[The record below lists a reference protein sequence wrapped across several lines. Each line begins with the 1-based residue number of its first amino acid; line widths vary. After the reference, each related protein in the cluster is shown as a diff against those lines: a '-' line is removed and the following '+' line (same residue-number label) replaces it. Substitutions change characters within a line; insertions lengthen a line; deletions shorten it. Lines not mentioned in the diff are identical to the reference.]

1 MTSEK
6 ITLFLLY
13 MPGFLFS
20 LSFHEAAHAWMANRL
35 GDSTARLRGRL
46 TLNPV
51 AHADLLG
58 TLIMPAIGFLG
69 GIPILAWA
77 KPVPFDI
84 RNLKNVRRDTMF
96 IALAGPVSNLILA
109 LVWTVVIKAFPL
121 FHPLLR
127 LVFSD
132 YLIAMIYMALQMIFY
147 INLAL
152 CLFNFLPLD
161 PLDGGKILRG
171 LLPHNAAARFDYFLR
186 NNQSVITWIFLI
198 LILTGLFGRVF
209 GPVIHFFAKLF
220 LGDDLLF

>member
-1 MTSEK
+1 MTPEK

-35 GDSTARLRGRL
+35 GDATAKLRGRL

-51 AHADLLG
+51 PHMDLLG
-58 TLIMPAIGFLG
+58 TIIMPALGFWG

-84 RNLKNVRRDTMF
+84 RNLKQVRRDTML

-109 LVWTVVIKAFPL
+109 FIWTLVIKLFPVL
-121 FHPLLR
+121 HPMLR

-132 YLIAMIYMALQMIFY
+132 YIIAMIYMALQMIFY
-147 INLAL
+147 MNLAL

-161 PLDGGKILRG
+161 PLDGGKIIRG
-171 LLPHNAAARFDYFLR
+171 ILPHNLAARFDYFLR
-186 NNQSVITWIFLI
+186 RNQSVITWIFLI

-209 GPVIHFFAKLF
+209 GPVIHFFARLF
-220 LGDDLLF
+220 LGNSLLF